1 MTGVQTCALPIYDRA
16 LDDAGD
22 EAERLLAAAG
32 NKLAPALLEFY
43 PTVLWEDQDECLDVR
58 PEDIPL

>member
-1 MTGVQTCALPIYDRA
+1 MCSSDL
-16 LDDAGD
+16 
-22 EAERLLAAAG
+22 LLAAAG